1 MILRRLKERLTAEN
15 WVAVAIEL
23 LIVIVGVFIGTQ
35 VSNWNQDRI
44 AGRETRQMLVELKPG
59 LQGFIDFFGTARDY
73 YRITGHYAGTAFAGW
88 RGDPT
93 VSDEQFVIAAY
104 QASQIYTLGVNAVN
118 WTRIFGGDRLD
129 HVDDRA
135 LHNHLANLMTL
146 NFDQIDVPA
155 ISTPYRE
162 HVRQQIP
169 DDIQDAIR
177 QKCGD
182 KPIPD
187 LPLTQRLSASC
198 DLDFSAPHWAEAAR
212 VLRQHPELAGELRW
226 HRSAV
231 ATFLSNMALFEQETG
246 LVMARLD
253 QLGL

>member
-187 LPLTQRLSASC
+187 LPLTQRLSRPATSTSPPRTGRKRRGCCDNIRNLPGNCAGTARPSRLSC
-198 DLDFSAPHWAEAAR
+198 RTWPC
-212 VLRQHPELAGELRW
+212 
-226 HRSAV
+226 
-231 ATFLSNMALFEQETG
+231 SNRRPG
-246 LVMARLD
+246 W
-253 QLGL
+253 